1 MIRSRSARPGSSD
14 TFQTGLR
21 QMSPRTWR
29 QVIETHRARQHLMEL
44 DDRLLTDIGLTRA
57 DVLFGDF
64 DSLEQQ
70 RLQGR
75 LP

>member
-1 MIRSRSARPGSSD
+1 MIRSRSARPGFSD

-21 QMSPRTWR
+21 TWR
-29 QVIETHRARQHLMEL
+29 HAIETHRARQHLMDL

-64 DSLEQQ
+64 DLLEQQ
-70 RLQGR
+70 RFQGR